1 MNIMG
6 DFIYKKAK
14 PLPVILLLDTS
25 GSMTIDNNIGT
36 LNNAVREMLRDFQE
50 ASNSEASISVAI
62 ITFGKN
68 TGVYQPLAD
77 VSEINIESINM
88 EAYGMTPMGEAISI
102 AKGIIEDKGQIPS
115 RAYRPTVVLVT
126 DGEPTDDWQSA
137 LDKFMND
144 GRSSKCYRMAM
155 GIGTGHSGEAYNVLH
170 RFVSNEEQVFDASN
184 AGEISQFFQYVTI
197 STTSRTTSANP
208 NMIPNRNSII
218 GESVKGSAAP
228 APAKAEDDDD
238 DLGGL
243 LPY

>member
-36 LNNAVREMLRDFQE
+36 LNNAVREMLRDFKD

-62 ITFGKN
+62 ITFGN
-68 TGVYQPLAD
+68 TTGIYQSLTD
-77 VSEINIESINM
+77 VGEINIESINM

-102 AKGIIEDKGQIPS
+102 AKKLIEDKEQIPS

-126 DGEPTDDWQSA
+126 DGEPTDDWKSA
-137 LDKFMND
+137 LNNFMND

-155 GIGTGHSGEAYNVLH
+155 GIGTGQSGEAYDVL
-170 RFVSNEEQVFDASN
+170 RQFVSNEEQVFEASN

-208 NMIPNRNSII
+208 NVIPSKSTVM
-218 GESVKGSAAP
+218 GDSVNASSTSKPAAT
-228 APAKAEDDDD
+228 EDDD

>member
-36 LNNAVREMLRDFQE
+36 LNKAVREMLRDFKE

-62 ITFGKN
+62 ITFGKS
-68 TGVYQPLAD
+68 TGVYQPLTD
-77 VSEINIESINM
+77 VSEINIEKIDM

-102 AKGIIEDKGQIPS
+102 AKGIIEDKEQIPS

-126 DGEPTDDWQSA
+126 DGEPTDDWRSA

-155 GIGTGHSGEAYNVLH
+155 GIGTGHSGEAYNVL
-170 RFVSNEEQVFDASN
+170 RQFVSNEEQVFDASN

-208 NMIPNRNSII
+208 NMIPNRNSIM
-218 GESVKGSAAP
+218 GDAVKGSAAP

>member
-36 LNNAVREMLRDFQE
+36 LNNAVREMLRDFKE

-62 ITFGKN
+62 ITFGKS
-68 TGVYQPLAD
+68 TGVYQPLTD
-77 VSEINIESINM
+77 VSEINIEKIDM
-88 EAYGMTPMGEAISI
+88 DAYGMTPMGEAISI
-102 AKGIIEDKGQIPS
+102 AKGIIEDKEQIPS

-126 DGEPTDDWQSA
+126 DGEPTDDWRSA

-155 GIGTGHSGEAYNVLH
+155 GIGTGHSGEAYNVL
-170 RFVSNEEQVFDASN
+170 RQFVSNEEQVFDASN

-208 NMIPNRNSII
+208 NMIPNRNSIM
-218 GESVKGSAAP
+218 GDAVKDSATP
-228 APAKAEDDDD
+228 VPAKAEDDDD

>member
-25 GSMTIDNNIGT
+25 GSMSIDNNIGT
-36 LNNAVREMLRDFQE
+36 MNNAVREMLRDFKE

-62 ITFGKN
+62 ITFGKT
-68 TGVYQPLAD
+68 TGVYLPLTDAG
-77 VSEINIESINM
+77 EIDISKINM
-88 EAYGMTPMGEAISI
+88 EPYGMTPMGDAISI
-102 AKGIIEDKGQIPS
+102 AKGIIEDREQIPS
-115 RAYRPTVVLVT
+115 RAYRPTVVLVS
-126 DGEPTDDWQSA
+126 DGAPTDDWESA
-137 LDKFMND
+137 LNNFMND
-144 GRSSKCYRMAM
+144 GRSAKCYRMAM
-155 GIGTGHSGEAYNVLH
+155 GIGTGDSGEAYDVLR

-184 AGEISQFFQYVTI
+184 ATEISQFFQYVTI

-208 NMIPNRNSII
+208 NMVPDRNTIM
-218 GESVKGSAAP
+218 GDSVKAGNTSASP
-228 APAKAEDDDD
+228 AAEDDD